1 MLGPKMVKGKKV
13 LHQLTEEEERV
24 NEIIFG
30 VQGKVEAPYSWI
42 KSNFKGLQKPFYEDK
57 TQHDCLV

>member
-1 MLGPKMVKGKKV
+1 MVKGKKV

-24 NEIIFG
+24 NEIIAG
-30 VQGKVEAPYSWI
+30 VRGKVEAPYGWI